1 MTNTIR
7 LIDPVQSPPAST
19 PAQPQ
24 FAGLELAVAAIG
36 VSVVTSV
43 LQGVA
48 SWFGRTAMRAYE
60 DRQEALR
67 QKIEEHGSAINSCES
82 TSHAQISKLSED
94 LHREIRGLERE
105 IADLKV
111 DSLTRFV
118 ERGEHLRSTLVIH
131 AAVDKI
137 SDQIRELAIKV
148 GVDRAES

>member
-1 MTNTIR
+1 MANTIR
-7 LIDPVQSPPAST
+7 LIDPTQSPSAST
-19 PAQPQ
+19 AAQPQ
-24 FAGLELAVAAIG
+24 FVGLELAVAAIG
-36 VSVVTSV
+36 VSVVTSI

-67 QKIEEHGSAINSCES
+67 QKIEEHGSAINTCEAA
-82 TSHAQISKLSED
+82 SHAQISKLSED
-94 LHREIRGLERE
+94 LHREIRGLEQK
-105 IADLKV
+105 IAELKV

-137 SDQIRELAIKV
+137 GDQIRDLAIRV
-148 GVDRAES
+148 GVERE

>member
-1 MTNTIR
+1 MLSRTTMM
-7 LIDPVQSPPAST
+7 LVEPQSPPA
-19 PAQPQ
+19 QPK
-24 FAGLELAVAAIG
+24 FVGLELAVAAIS
-36 VSVVTSV
+36 VSIVASI

-48 SWFGRTAMRAYE
+48 GWFGRTAMRAFE
-60 DRQEALR
+60 DRQESLR
-67 QKIEEHGSAINSCES
+67 VKLEEHSQAISACDS

-118 ERGEHLRSTLVIH
+118 ERGEHLRSNLVIH

-148 GVDRAES
+148 GVDRES